1 MIGYPRAAMLEKV
14 DLRKSF
20 PKEEL
25 KAALPAL
32 RQRLADLT
40 KAAHDR
46 GVPSL
51 VVFEGWECAGKGAA
65 IQLLTE
71 RLDARG
77 FKVHPIGE
85 PTTEERLRP
94 WLYRFWVRLPKRGVM
109 AIFDR
114 SWYGRVLGDA
124 VEGRVTKKQVE
135 RAYREIREF
144 ERALVEDGTVVVKF
158 WMHISRKEQ
167 ADRIKK
173 LAKDPVQRFLVTEED
188 REENRRY
195 DDVLDIAQRALNET
209 HSKNAPWTVVEAND
223 RHFAFRKVY
232 TTLIDAY
239 DRATIARSEP

>member
-1 MIGYPRAAMLEKV
+1 MLEKV
-14 DLRKSF
+14 DLRQSF

-25 KAALPAL
+25 KSELPAL

-46 GVPSL
+46 GIPSL
-51 VVFEGWECAGKGAA
+51 VLFEGWECAGKGAA

-77 FKVHPIGE
+77 FKVYPIGE
-85 PTTEERLRP
+85 PTTEEQRRP
-94 WLYRFWVRLPKRGVM
+94 WLYRYWVRLPKRGVM

-124 VEGRVTKKQVE
+124 FERRVTRRQVE
-135 RAYREIREF
+135 RAYVEICDF
-144 ERALVEDGTVVVKF
+144 ERALVEDGAVVVKF

-167 ADRIKK
+167 AARIKK

-195 DDVLDIAQRALNET
+195 GEVLGVANRALRQT
-209 HSKNAPWTVVEAND
+209 HTKHAPWTVVEAND

-239 DRATIARSEP
+239 DRATIGRSEP

>member
-1 MIGYPRAAMLEKV
+1 MLDKV
-14 DLRKSF
+14 DLRQSM

-25 KAALPAL
+25 KAELPAL

-51 VVFEGWECAGKGAA
+51 VLFEGWECAGKGAA

-94 WLYRFWVRLPKRGVM
+94 WLYRFWLRLPKRGTM

-114 SWYGRVLGDA
+114 SWYGRVLREA
-124 VEGRVTKKQVE
+124 LEERVS
-135 RAYREIREF
+135 RAEVSRTYREIREF
-144 ERALVEDGTVVVKF
+144 ERALVEDGAVIVKF

-173 LAKDPVQRFLVTEED
+173 LAKDPVQRFLVTEDD

-195 DDVLDIAQRALNET
+195 DEVLKIADRALEET
-209 HSKNAPWTVVEAND
+209 HTEQAPWTIVEAND
-223 RHFAFRKVY
+223 RHFAFRRVY
-232 TTLIDAY
+232 ATLIEAY
-239 DRATIARSEP
+239 DRATIGRSEP

>member
-1 MIGYPRAAMLEKV
+1 MLGKV
-14 DLRKSF
+14 DLDKSF
-20 PKEEL
+20 PKEDL
-25 KAALPAL
+25 KAELPKL

-40 KAAHDR
+40 RAAHER

-51 VVFEGWECAGKGAA
+51 VVFEGWENAGKGAA

-77 FKVHPIGE
+77 FKVHAIGQ

-94 WLYRFWVRLPKRGVM
+94 WLYRFWTRLPKRGAM

-114 SWYGRVLGDA
+114 SWYGRVLREA
-124 VEGRVTKKQVE
+124 FEKRVPKPVVE

-144 ERALVEDGTVVVKF
+144 ERALVEDGAIVVKF

-167 ADRIKK
+167 AERIKK
-173 LAKDPVQRFLVTEED
+173 LSKDPMQRFLITDED
-188 REENRRY
+188 RQENKRY
-195 DDVLDIAQRALNET
+195 DEARAITDRALEAT
-209 HSKNAPWTVVEAND
+209 HTKKAPWTVVEAND

-232 TTLIDAY
+232 KTLIDVY
-239 DRATIARSEP
+239 DRATIGRGKS

>member
-1 MIGYPRAAMLEKV
+1 MLENV
-14 DLRKSF
+14 DLGLSLK
-20 PKEEL
+20 KEEL
-25 KAALPAL
+25 KAALPGL

-46 GVPSL
+46 GVSSV

-94 WLYRFWVRLPKRGVM
+94 WMYRFWLRMPSRGVM

-114 SWYGRVLGDA
+114 SWYGRVLRQA
-124 VEGRVTKKQVE
+124 LEERVPPEEVE
-135 RAYREIREF
+135 RAYREIREM
-144 ERALVEDGTVVVKF
+144 EQALVEDGTVVVKF

-173 LAKDPVQRFLVTEED
+173 LSKDPVQRFLINEDD

-195 DDVLDIAQRALNET
+195 DEVFEIADRALEET
-209 HSKNAPWTVVEAND
+209 NSEHAPWTVVEAND
-223 RHFAFRKVY
+223 RSHGFHKVY
-232 TTLIDAY
+232 SSLIAAY
-239 DRATIARSEP
+239 DRATIARAEP

>member
-1 MIGYPRAAMLEKV
+1 MLEKV
-14 DLRKSF
+14 DLRQEY

-25 KAALPAL
+25 KAELPAL

-94 WLYRFWVRLPKRGVM
+94 WMYRFWVRLPKRGTM

-114 SWYGRVLGDA
+114 SWYGRVLRDA
-124 VEGRVTKKQVE
+124 HEERVSAREVE

-167 ADRIKK
+167 AERIKK
-173 LAKDPVQRFLVTEED
+173 LSKDPVQRFLVTDDD

-195 DDVLDIAQRALNET
+195 EDILPIADRALEET
-209 HSKNAPWTVVEAND
+209 HTKKTPWTVVAAND
-223 RHFAFRKVY
+223 RQFAFRKVY
-232 TTLIDAY
+232 DTLIDAF